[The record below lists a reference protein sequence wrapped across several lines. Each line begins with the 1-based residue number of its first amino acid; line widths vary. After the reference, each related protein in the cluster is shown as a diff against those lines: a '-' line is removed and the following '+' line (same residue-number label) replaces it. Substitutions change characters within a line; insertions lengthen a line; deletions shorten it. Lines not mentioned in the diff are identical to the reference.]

1 MTTQPQYDE
10 ALAVGDQAE
19 DLAEVELLSRMVAP
33 RTPLGVTG
41 LNRSVGYVTE
51 EFLPALRGQKA
62 AQIYREMLANSPLIG
77 ASVTT
82 IEMLL
87 KNVSWEVEA
96 PNDSESAK
104 KAEEI
109 TRESMDEMD
118 TSWRDFI
125 AEALSFIWYGWAF
138 FETTY
143 VKRGKYIGWADMSI
157 RGQES
162 MIRWVFDDYGRAVGF
177 VQSAPPRYTFTT
189 IPTSR
194 GVHIRNRGR
203 KRNPEGVSALRNAYE
218 PWYYSKR
225 MMQVEAIGIER
236 DLAGLPIMWLPAD
249 ILRDSDK
256 SPAKKQQLDQ
266 FTKLVRS
273 VRRDANEGLLLPL
286 EYDTETKQKR
296 YDFQLLTS
304 GGGRQFDTDKII
316 QRYEQR
322 MLQAMMT
329 DFIMLG
335 ASSPNGSYAM
345 HLDKTGMLRA
355 ALNGHANQIAE
366 ALNRQAIPQLMAL
379 NSIPKIDWP
388 KISPSDVDAPDLG
401 QLAAFMSA
409 MAGLGMQF
417 FPDADMES
425 FVRKSARMPEMSD
438 EERSVRT
445 REKKKADIT
454 RFLGV
459 QQSLLEAKAA
469 IRDRSAQEDTSM
481 EISSDPALEDEL
493 KAQQMSQQ
501 PGGQQIDPTTGLP
514 VPTGPGGAPQHPAG
528 AAAAKE
534 MMNPAGGQGAGKKA
548 SEKPSGGAEKKPK

>member
-1 MTTQPQYDE
+1 MTSQPQYDD
-10 ALAVGDQAE
+10 ALAVGDQTE
-19 DLAEVELLSRMVAP
+19 DLAEVETLSKVVAP
-33 RTPLGVTG
+33 LRPLGVTG
-41 LNRSVGYVTE
+41 LNRSVGYVNE
-51 EFLPALRGQKA
+51 EFLPALRGPKA
-62 AQIYREMLANSPLIG
+62 SQIYREMLSNSPLIG

-96 PNDSESAK
+96 PNDTESAK

-109 TRESMDEMD
+109 VRESMDEMD

-162 MIRWVFDDYGRAVGF
+162 LIRWVFDDYGRSVGM

-203 KRNPEGVSALRNAYE
+203 KRNPEGISALRNAYE
-218 PWYYSKR
+218 AWYYSKR

-256 SPAKKQQLDQ
+256 NPAKKAQLEQ

-273 VRRDANEGLLLPL
+273 VRRDANEGLMLPL

-296 YDFQLLTS
+296 YEFQLLTS
-304 GGGRQFDTDKII
+304 GGRPAVRHRQDHP
-316 QRYEQR
+316 
-322 MLQAMMT
+322 A
-329 DFIMLG
+329 
-335 ASSPNGSYAM
+335 
-345 HLDKTGMLRA
+345 LRA
-355 ALNGHANQIAE
+355 ADAAGDDDRLHHARGQQPQRVLRDAPGQDRDAARSPQWACESDRRGPEPSGDPPADGAE
-366 ALNRQAIPQLMAL
+366 LHPEARTGPR
-379 NSIPKIDWP
+379 SC
-388 KISPSDVDAPDLG
+388 PSDVDAPDLG
-401 QLAAFMSA
+401 QLAQFMSA
-409 MAGLGMQF
+409 MAAMGMQF

-425 FVRKSARMPEMSD
+425 FVRKSARMPDMTD
-438 EERSVRT
+438 EERTVRT
-445 REKKKADIT
+445 QEKKKADIT

-469 IRDRSAQEDTSM
+469 IRDRSAH
-481 EISSDPALEDEL
+481 
-493 KAQQMSQQ
+493 
-501 PGGQQIDPTTGLP
+501 GGHLHGDLVGS
-514 VPTGPGGAPQHPAG
+514 GARG
-528 AAAAKE
+528 
-534 MMNPAGGQGAGKKA
+534 
-548 SEKPSGGAEKKPK
+548 SR